1 VSRQR
6 ASMEG
11 AGLSRPVTE
20 GEEESAEAVGS
31 ASLKPPTGG
40 CRFAE
45 IALRGIITTPLHP
58 EAQPCN

>member
-1 VSRQR
+1 
-6 ASMEG
+6 MEG
-11 AGLSRPVTE
+11 AGPSRPVTE